1 LKCFEI
7 GSLLL
12 PVFFFVVQISLLEF
26 LDLSQ
31 LNCLNESTAH
41 TLKSILQDKKLNTSD
56 SYCESDADEQLL
68 LTITFNQAVKVRSI
82 VLKST
87 VQDKAPKSVSCS
99 WFIVSTTHAFKSCL
113 KQIKLLINRPSIG
126 FEDVENASDKEVAQI
141 LELKLADIQSE
152 QPIPLRFVRFQKV
165 NSLHVSRDTS
175 FSSAFTKHG

>member
-1 LKCFEI
+1 M
-7 GSLLL
+7 S
-12 PVFFFVVQISLLEF
+12 QDQADISLLEF

-41 TLKSILQDKKLNTSD
+41 TLKSILQDKNMNTSD

-87 VQDKAPKSVSCS
+87 VQDKAPKS
-99 WFIVSTTHAFKSCL
+99 
-113 KQIKLLINRPSIG
+113 IKLLINRPSIG

-165 NSLHVSRDTS
+165 NSLHIFVASNQGGADESRIDGIDVLGIPVE
-175 FSSAFTKHG
+175 ATKDLSGLIPKEE